1 MLSISLG
8 GAIPDLQVKAV
19 LSSFANFLDWSNTS
33 IKFPIAMRRGRSRDN
48 YHIYHDP
55 PLIVINYLRITL
67 GERVLV
73 IMDSGRSKEKEL
85 AKQLISLDLDEGIRI
100 EQQSQRKKLFINR
113 NACGNFVLQFVDE
126 EKNHNSEINN
136 IQYFSSEADVLEF
149 VKSRFNKNFSI
160 SPY

>member
-1 MLSISLG
+1 M
-8 GAIPDLQVKAV
+8 
-19 LSSFANFLDWSNTS
+19 
-33 IKFPIAMRRGRSRDN
+33 
-48 YHIYHDP
+48 
-55 PLIVINYLRITL
+55 
-67 GERVLV
+67 

-126 EKNHNSEINN
+126 EKNQNSEINN

-160 SPY
+160 TLY